1 MTVTTG
7 ADSQGAARQEHPR
20 RSFAAHQEYAPST
33 RMLLSEAE
41 LERVMKEF
49 SKEDEVGAKTLSR
62 RFVEKFLM
70 HRKWYNPQRDST
82 DPDKPNLAQGWA
94 FYEHVT
100 LPRRFVTDQTA
111 ETTFERAEPGEQDHA
126 TELFSPLKTPERAMN
141 EFGIGIASYFASLR
155 IMAIAVAIAGIISL
169 PNILFYRSE
178 SYNGEGGQSN
188 LSFLLQGSAIGTN
201 REWVECVEGCDRNI
215 WRFGSSRDRWAES
228 ADGTTF
234 VLRTLCVGAEMAQ
247 GMWNFGALLFM
258 ALSIILISWYQ
269 RKKEVRFDEDKST
282 ATDYSLKVCN
292 PPPDAYDPDVWK
304 DFFETFSEK
313 QVTVVTVALNNEEL
327 LNALVMRRIFRNKL
341 RQLLPPNVNL
351 DDEAEVAREVDAH
364 VVKRNAQERGCLEKM
379 FWCFVVPLLRLP
391 PFHMFHHAETLV
403 EKIDFWTNKVKELQ
417 KRKYHVTN
425 VFVTFETEEG
435 QRSAL
440 AALRVGTI
448 ELARQHSHKIGPHAL
463 FHGRILKVVVPAEP
477 NAIRWREMTISA
489 MRKYLQ
495 RVVTFAITIGLII
508 ASGFVIHRA
517 RRLNTLFFS
526 ICVSTFNFCIPQI
539 IKLLLLLERHSNEGS
554 RQKSMYMKITLFR
567 WSNSAILTKTIT
579 PFMDTLGESR
589 LDLLRS
595 INGVL
600 IAEMVYAPLLRY
612 LDLWGNFRKHF
623 LAPRSPT
630 QELMNLNF
638 TGTVSTSLC
647 YLAKLFTPGYLHS
660 CLSTL
665 QEQPPCLNLFVS
677 SCCHFTS

>member
-1 MTVTTG
+1 
-7 ADSQGAARQEHPR
+7 
-20 RSFAAHQEYAPST
+20 
-33 RMLLSEAE
+33 
-41 LERVMKEF
+41 MKEF

-62 RFVEKFLM
+62 RLVDKFLM

-82 DPDKPNLAQGWA
+82 DPDKPDLAQGWA

-111 ETTFERAEPGEQDHA
+111 ETTFERAEPGEQDHT
-126 TELFSPLKTPERAMN
+126 TELFSPLTTPERALN
-141 EFGIGIASYFASLR
+141 EFGTGIASYFASLR

-169 PNILFYRSE
+169 PNILYYRSE

-188 LSFLLQGSAIGTN
+188 LSFLLQGSAICTN

-234 VLRTLCVGAEMAQ
+234 VQRTLCVGAEMAQ

-258 ALSIILISWYQ
+258 ALSVILMSWYQ

-282 ATDYSLKVCN
+282 ATDYSIKVCN
-292 PPPDAYDPDVWK
+292 PPPDAYDPNVWK

-351 DDEAEVAREVDAH
+351 DDEAEVEREINAH
-364 VVKRNAQERGCLEKM
+364 VVKRESQERGCFETM
-379 FWCFVVPLLRLP
+379 FWCLVVPLLRLP
-391 PFHMFHHAETLV
+391 PFHMFHYAETLV

-425 VFVTFETEEG
+425 VFVTFETEEC

-440 AALRVGTI
+440 AALKVGSI
-448 ELARQHSHKIGPHAL
+448 DLARQRSHKIGPHAL

-477 NAIRWREMTISA
+477 NAIRWREMTISTL
-489 MRKYLQ
+489 RKHLQ
-495 RVVTFAITIGLII
+495 RLLTFAITIGLII

-526 ICVSTFNFCIPQI
+526 FFIPQI

-600 IAEMVYAPLLRY
+600 IAEMVFAPLLRY

-638 TGTVSTSLC
+638 TVSGSIC
-647 YLAKLFTPGYLHS
+647 ELALFTFWSLYSRVIGMSQPFRA
-660 CLSTL
+660 LSL
-665 QEQPPCLNLFVS
+665 S
-677 SCCHFTS
+677 

>member
-1 MTVTTG
+1 MTVNT
-7 ADSQGAARQEHPR
+7 AQGTPSQEHPR

-33 RMLLSEAE
+33 RVLLSEAE

-49 SKEDEVGAKTLSR
+49 SNEDEVGAKTLSR
-62 RFVEKFLM
+62 RLVEKFLM

-82 DPDKPNLAQGWA
+82 DPDKPDLAQGWA

-111 ETTFERAEPGEQDHA
+111 ETTFERAEPGEQGHT
-126 TELFSPLKTPERAMN
+126 TELFSPLTTPERALN

-169 PNILFYRSE
+169 PNILYYRSE

-188 LSFLLQGSAIGTN
+188 LSFLLQGSAICTN

-234 VLRTLCVGAEMAQ
+234 VQRTLCVGAEMAQ

-258 ALSIILISWYQ
+258 ALSVILISWYQ

-282 ATDYSLKVCN
+282 ATDYSIKVCN

-351 DDEAEVAREVDAH
+351 DDEAEVEREINAH
-364 VVKRNAQERGCLEKM
+364 VVKRESQERGCFEKM
-379 FWCFVVPLLRLP
+379 FWCLVVPLLRLP
-391 PFHMFHHAETLV
+391 PFHMFHYAETLV

-417 KRKYHVTN
+417 ERKYHVTN

-440 AALRVGTI
+440 AALKVGSI
-448 ELARQHSHKIGPHAL
+448 DLARQHSHKIGPHAL
-463 FHGRILKVVVPAEP
+463 FHGRILKIVVPAEP
-477 NAIRWREMTISA
+477 NAIRWREMTISTL
-489 MRKYLQ
+489 RKHLQ
-495 RVVTFAITIGLII
+495 RLLTFAITIGLII

-526 ICVSTFNFCIPQI
+526 ICVSTFNFFIPQI

-638 TGTVSTSLC
+638 TGTVSGSIWSL
-647 YLAKLFTPGYLHS
+647 YSRVIGMSQPFFA
-660 CLSTL
+660 LSL
-665 QEQPPCLNLFVS
+665 S
-677 SCCHFTS
+677 